1 MFKLKILTLIFVF
14 SFFLI
19 GTSIIK
25 NKTREIEKKINKANN
40 SIFIK
45 EKDLKES
52 QLDYSYLTSPSQIE
66 KKLELLDSNG
76 YFPMEYSQI
85 FLSIE
90 NFLDLKNKFTEKN

>member
-1 MFKLKILTLIFVF
+1 MFKLKILTSIFVF

-25 NKTREIEKKINKANN
+25 NKTREIEKIIHKANN

-52 QLDYSYLTSPSQIE
+52 QLDYSYLTSPLQIE
-66 KKLELLDSNG
+66 KKLELLDSNR

>member
-1 MFKLKILTLIFVF
+1 MFKLKILTSIFVF

-25 NKTREIEKKINKANN
+25 NKTREIEKKIHKANN

-66 KKLELLDSNG
+66 KKLELLDSNR
-76 YFPMEYSQI
+76 YFPMEFSQI

>member
-1 MFKLKILTLIFVF
+1 MFKLKILTSIFVF

>member
-1 MFKLKILTLIFVF
+1 MFKLKILTSIFVF

-25 NKTREIEKKINKANN
+25 NKTREIEKKIHKANN
-40 SIFIK
+40 SIVIK

-66 KKLELLDSNG
+66 KKLELLDSNR
-76 YFPMEYSQI
+76 YFPMEYSKI

>member
-1 MFKLKILTLIFVF
+1 MFKLKILTSIFVF

-25 NKTREIEKKINKANN
+25 NKTREIEKIHKANN

-52 QLDYSYLTSPSQIE
+52 QLDYSYLTSPLQIE
-66 KKLELLDSNG
+66 KSW
-76 YFPMEYSQI
+76 
-85 FLSIE
+85 
-90 NFLDLKNKFTEKN
+90 NF